1 MYIIKLRDRQPF
13 GKVAVFRA
21 QPSHSQETTVKLY
34 KDNDM
39 TRVLDIDL
47 R

>member
-1 MYIIKLRDRQPF
+1 MYIIILRDRQPF

-21 QPSHSQETTVKLY
+21 QPGETTVKLY